1 MLDPAEAAAVA
12 EEFGVSDE
20 QVRRDHLLSHLLAVL
35 AQQLP
40 DADHVLRRDRAGP
53 HPPAARAAQRG
64 DLDLLAVPQRAQ
76 IVADIEAALA
86 TGIRREYGRLTWDPP
101 LSEVKDTIPAV
112 LRTHDGLIVR
122 VQLLGPT
129 GHPEWPTERRPLHQ
143 RYSDAP
149 PATLVVPV
157 LPAFVASKTAAWHDG
172 HAPRD
177 LYDLWGLAALGAL
190 NADAADLFAQLG
202 PTGHPPRPWMFSNP
216 PVAADWSTQLGG
228 QTRIAVGPAE
238 ALSVVREAWADG
250 RHRRVALTTARA
262 RDRRHLVLAGPTR
275 SPPPTRMLQS
285 ARGRRGAPIGSR

>member
-40 DADHVLRRDRAGP
+40 DAVMFFGGTALARTHLP
-53 HPPAARAAQRG
+53 HGRLSE
-64 DLDLLAVPQRAQ
+64 DLDLLAVPQRAE

-129 GHPEWPTERRPLHQ
+129 GQPEWPTERRPLHQ

-157 LPAFVASKTAAWHDG
+157 LPAFVASKTAAWHDR

-202 PTGHPPRPWMFSNP
+202 PTGHPPRPWMFRNP

-238 ALSVVREAWADG
+238 ALSVVREAWADANSG
-250 RHRRVALTTARA
+250 E
-262 RDRRHLVLAGPTR
+262 
-275 SPPPTRMLQS
+275 SP
-285 ARGRRGAPIGSR
+285 